1 MLLIKIISMVWN
13 HLGDREEKGDREG
26 AANTNLLFFQKKNNT
41 NLLYHAKLIFNFPW
55 TQSVCD
61 AKGPGGHCRIC
72 RPHIPT
78 RVFSFQEV
86 QRRPGFYVGKEK
98 KKLCL
103 RVYVHFSD
111 QSGYPEMM

>member
-1 MLLIKIISMVWN
+1 MLLIKMISMVWN

-26 AANTNLLFFQKKNNT
+26 APNTNLP
-41 NLLYHAKLIFNFPW
+41 YHAKLIFNFPW
-55 TQSVCD
+55 AQSVCD

-72 RPHIPT
+72 RSHIPT

-98 KKLCL
+98 KLCL
-103 RVYVHFSD
+103 RVYVRFSD